1 MFLKDKN
8 TLITQEK
15 KDCKELVIKLE
26 ERGAKI
32 LQCSLE
38 KYVSLGDPDIKDT
51 LEQIE
56 HYDNII
62 YGNLRNA
69 TFFFKHVYDEQIL
82 EKILNRINFALDQ
95 PTADF
100 LEARGIPAIT
110 SAPYTKPIELI
121 ELMLRLGQTGSCLY
135 PCGRHFKEELPGLL
149 FELGIE
155 FKELETYDRVGP
167 SEQELER
174 YRVMLQK
181 DQPDIVVFHNID
193 SVRRMKIAF
202 PDLNWEKIKTIA
214 LSMAIA
220 DKMREDR
227 MNVDNV
233 ISLEDIQEFNNE
245 QSF

>member
-32 LQCSLE
+32 LLCPLE
-38 KYVSLGDPDIKDT
+38 KYVPLSDSDIKDT
-51 LEQIE
+51 LEHIE

-69 TFFFKHVYDEQIL
+69 TFFFEHIYDEQIL

-100 LEARGIPAIT
+100 LEDRGIPAIT

-149 FELGIE
+149 FELGID
-155 FKELETYDRVGP
+155 FNELETYDRLGP

-174 YRVMLQK
+174 YRAMLQN

-193 SVRRMKIAF
+193 SVRRTKIAF
-202 PDLNWEKIKTIA
+202 PDLNWDNIKTVA
-214 LSMAIA
+214 LSAAIA
-220 DKMREDR
+220 DKMRENR
-227 MNVDNV
+227 LNVDNV
-233 ISLEDIQEFNNE
+233 ISLEDVQEMNHK
-245 QSF
+245 QSS